1 MAQNLPVSRLVS
13 VSVILSALA
22 AQAQNL
28 SSMLVLGSSN
38 VIDTTERMRT
48 YSSLSAIASD
58 FGTTTPEYL
67 AAQAYFGQSPQP
79 ANIKVGRWAK
89 TASAGR
95 VVGATLSS
103 AQRAIANFNTIA
115 NPSFDISINGTSRQI
130 SPASFVGALNL
141 NAVAALIQTAVATVV
156 PSSTVIFNAIYNR
169 FELTSGTTGATSIV
183 GFAIAPTTG
192 SKTDISSLLGLAAT
206 NSGSYIAVGIAAET
220 ATDAAALFDALFGQQ
235 WYALFIPEA
244 VSADHLLVAPFI
256 EATNNKHIYGIST
269 QDAGVLSAV
278 STTDIAYL
286 IAALGLRKTLV
297 QFSSNSAY
305 AVASLIGRALTV
317 DYTGNQTVITLMFK
331 GEPGIVAETLTE
343 TQVNALEAK
352 KANVFV
358 NYNNGTAIIEPGVVA
373 SGDFIDTI
381 TGSDYFAISVQNA
394 VYNLLYTSPTR
405 IPQTDAGTNLLVT
418 TVEQVCSQMVSN
430 GYVAPGVW
438 DSAGFGPLAQGD
450 FLPKGFF
457 VYAPSVNVQ
466 SKADRAARKSVPIQV
481 AAKLAGAVHSVNV
494 SLNISR

>member
-1 MAQNLPVSRLVS
+1 MPQNLPVSRLVS

-28 SSMLVLGSSN
+28 STMLVLGSSN

-48 YSSLSAIASD
+48 YSSVSAVASD
-58 FGTTTPEYL
+58 FGTTSPEYL
-67 AAQAYFGQSPQP
+67 SAVAYFGQSPQP
-79 ANIKVGRWAK
+79 ANIKIGRWAK
-89 TASAGR
+89 TAAAGR
-95 VVGATLSS
+95 VVGATLSA
-103 AQRAIANFNTIA
+103 AQRAITVFNTIA
-115 NPSFDISINGTSRQI
+115 NPSFDISINGSNRQV

-141 NAVAALIQTAVATVV
+141 NAVAALIQTAVAALV
-156 PSSTVIFNAIYNR
+156 PSSTCVWNAVYNR
-169 FELTSGTTGATSIV
+169 FEITSGTTGAASVV
-183 GFAIAPTTG
+183 GFAVAPTTG
-192 SKTDISSLLGLAAT
+192 SKTDISALLGLAAT
-206 NSGSYIAVGIAAET
+206 SGGAYTAPGVAAES
-220 ATDAAALFDALFGQQ
+220 ALDAATLFDSQFGQQ

-244 VSADHLLVAPFI
+244 VSADHLAVAPFI
-256 EATNNKHIYGIST
+256 EATNNKHIYGVSS
-269 QDAGVLSAV
+269 QDAAILSSV
-278 STTDIAYL
+278 STTDIASQL
-286 IAALGLRKTLV
+286 AALGLRKTVV

-305 AVASLIGRALTV
+305 AVASLLGRALTV

-331 GEPGIVAETLTE
+331 GEPGIVAESLTE
-343 TQVNALEAK
+343 TQVNALTAK
-352 KANVFV
+352 NCNVFV
-358 NYNNGTAIIEPGVVA
+358 NYNNGTAIIEQGKVA

-381 TGSDYFAISVQNA
+381 TGSDYFAITVQNA

-405 IPQTDAGTNLLVT
+405 IPQTDAGTNILVT

-438 DSAGFGPLAQGD
+438 DSAGFGSLAQGD
-450 FLPKGFF
+450 FLPKGFY
-457 VYAPSVNVQ
+457 VYAPSVNLQ